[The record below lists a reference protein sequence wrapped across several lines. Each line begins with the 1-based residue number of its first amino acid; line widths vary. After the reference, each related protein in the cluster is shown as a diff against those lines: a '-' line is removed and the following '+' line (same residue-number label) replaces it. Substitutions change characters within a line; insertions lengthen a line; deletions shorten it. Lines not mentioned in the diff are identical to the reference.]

1 MMENE
6 IIETIINEKEKSNQY
21 MDEQTIDRSINN
33 IVEINDNNSIFL
45 EKIKAIQ
52 DLIKKE
58 SSNKKLRK

>member
-6 IIETIINEKEKSNQY
+6 IIETKIIDKEKSNQY
-21 MDEQTIDRSINN
+21 ADEQTIDRNINN
-33 IVEINDNNSIFL
+33 EVKINDNNSVFL

>member
-6 IIETIINEKEKSNQY
+6 IIETKINDKEKSNQY
-21 MDEQTIDRSINN
+21 TDEQTIDRNINI
-33 IVEINDNNSIFL
+33 IVEINDNNSVFL

>member
-6 IIETIINEKEKSNQY
+6 IIETKIIDKEKSNQY
-21 MDEQTIDRSINN
+21 GDEQTIDRSINN
-33 IVEINDNNSIFL
+33 IVKINDNNSIFL
-45 EKIKAIQ
+45 GKIKAIQ

>member
-6 IIETIINEKEKSNQY
+6 IIETKINDKEKSNQY
-21 MDEQTIDRSINN
+21 MDEQTIDRNINN
-33 IVEINDNNSIFL
+33 IVEINDNNSVFL

>member
-1 MMENE
+1 MENE
-6 IIETIINEKEKSNQY
+6 IIETKINDKEKSNQY
-21 MDEQTIDRSINN
+21 ADEQTIDRNINN
-33 IVEINDNNSIFL
+33 IVEINDNNSVFL